1 MSAQQFRHFVQT
13 TKTTQPRPQ
22 VSSVNGSIWLFNK
35 DYDSSAAGHGELC
48 VCFSPVT
55 IGKYFEW
62 IIKVFIESSHTW
74 WILQTYQTVL
84 QQFYF
89 STCLYHCSSI
99 RPLYIHG
106 LLHGTSCSTQ
116 NNNNFWSSGTSHT
129 INCNLLIHCKSLLKE
144 CDHSIIQSALMT
156 NSGQILRHQYGI
168 SVAESQ
174 TFLTKCP
181 PVAISGER
189 RLVLPA
195 G

>member
-1 MSAQQFRHFVQT
+1 MRVLL
-13 TKTTQPRPQ
+13 PIR
-22 VSSVNGSIWLFNK
+22 
-35 DYDSSAAGHGELC
+35 
-48 VCFSPVT
+48 

-84 QQFYF
+84 RQFYF
-89 STCLYHCSSI
+89 STCLYHCSLI
-99 RPLYIHG
+99 KLLYI
-106 LLHGTSCSTQ
+106 LACYMAQVALTKTIII
-116 NNNNFWSSGTSHT
+116 FWSSGTSHT

-144 CDHSIIQSALMT
+144 CDYSIIQSVLMT

-174 TFLTKCP
+174 TFLTKHP
-181 PVAISGER
+181 PVAISGEK
-189 RLVLPA
+189 RLVLQT